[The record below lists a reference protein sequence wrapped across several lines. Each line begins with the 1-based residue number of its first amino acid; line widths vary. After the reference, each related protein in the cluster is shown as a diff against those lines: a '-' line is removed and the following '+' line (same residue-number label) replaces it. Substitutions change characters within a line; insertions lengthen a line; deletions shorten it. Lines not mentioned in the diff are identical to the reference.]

1 MERRAF
7 PPPIGW
13 PLLPVPDARG
23 ELAWPGLAESVA
35 QQIRVI
41 LSTRPGEQLL
51 RPRFG
56 AGLVNLLHE
65 SDTVTT
71 RRRLRDLVVA
81 SLERHEPRI
90 VLDRVDV
97 EPAGRE
103 TGRRGELRIEIAY
116 RLRRTGAPGRLAVT
130 LDLQAAPGVGVGA
143 GAGEGA

>member
-1 MERRAF
+1 MERRVF

-13 PLLPVPDARG
+13 PLLPVPDPRG
-23 ELAWPGLAESVA
+23 ELAWPGLEASVA

-56 AGLVNLLHE
+56 AGLTNLLHE
-65 SDTVTT
+65 PDTVTT
-71 RRRLRDLVVA
+71 RRRLRDLVTG

-97 EPAGRE
+97 EQTP
-103 TGRRGELRIEIAY
+103 GRRGELLVTIGY
-116 RLRRTGAPGRLAVT
+116 RLRRTGAPGRLSVT
-130 LDLQAAPGVGVGA
+130 LDLHAAQGA
-143 GAGEGA
+143 ASNAGGA

>member
-1 MERRAF
+1 MERRSY

-13 PLLPVPDARG
+13 PLLPVPDGRG
-23 ELAWPGLAESVA
+23 ELAWPDLATSVA

-56 AGLVNLLHE
+56 AGLANLLHE
-65 SDTVTT
+65 PDTVTT
-71 RRRLRDLVVA
+71 RRRLRDLVVE
-81 SLERHEPRI
+81 SLERYEPRI

-97 EPAGRE
+97 ESAPRTA
-103 TGRRGELRIEIAY
+103 GRRGELRVEIGY

-130 LDLQAAPGVGVGA
+130 LELHPGQGGA
-143 GAGEGA
+143 